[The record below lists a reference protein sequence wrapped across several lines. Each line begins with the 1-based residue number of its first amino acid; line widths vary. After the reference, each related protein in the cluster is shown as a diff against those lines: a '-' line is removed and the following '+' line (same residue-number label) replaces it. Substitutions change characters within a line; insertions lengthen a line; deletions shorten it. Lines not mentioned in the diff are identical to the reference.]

1 MNSNT
6 PEINNQPTNTEE
18 PTFASALDNPPRQD
32 ISNLAPVTN
41 NQAWE
46 TLYQATKAGVE
57 DHEDNPQLLLMI
69 GVILNSVPKV
79 EEALDV
85 YGADGGEDVTA
96 RNQNILRQFGILF

>member
-1 MNSNT
+1 M
-6 PEINNQPTNTEE
+6 PEINPQPINSEE

-32 ISNLAPVTN
+32 ITNLAPDTN
-41 NQAWE
+41 IRAWE
-46 TLYQATKAGVE
+46 TLYQGIKAGVE
-57 DHEDNPQLLLMI
+57 EHEDNPQLLLMI

-96 RNQNILRQFGILF
+96 RNQNILRQFGIVF

>member
-1 MNSNT
+1 M
-6 PEINNQPTNTEE
+6 PEINELSTNTEE
-18 PTFASALDNPPRQD
+18 PTFASAFDNPPRQD
-32 ISNLAPVTN
+32 ILAPVAN
-41 NQAWE
+41 NRAWE
-46 TLYQATKAGVE
+46 TLYQAIKVGVE

-96 RNQNILRQFGILF
+96 RNQNILRQFGIVF